1 MSAFGVKRTSQR
13 LSEMSAF
20 DPKRTFHA
28 AQRVSFEL
36 VPRLSK
42 SDADAGLRYGVMT
55 AFARSV
61 HEEMIVR
68 VISRFLPASCA
79 APAASIP

>member
-1 MSAFGVKRTSQR
+1 VPLGVT
-13 LSEMSAF
+13 AAY
-20 DPKRTFHA
+20 DPNRTFHA
-28 AQRVSFEL
+28 AQRVSFEQ
-36 VPRLSK
+36 VPGLSK